1 MPVSTLP
8 FRGLQRRVL
17 PVRVACVLT
26 LIGCCGGA
34 FGAEEPAFITDEVSE
49 EEILDARLASFQPPS
64 AAPAAPRSSRSLLAQ
79 NQPRTPATTA
89 NQSGRNRN
97 FSLSSVPNM
106 IGDAPLVQT
115 ITLPQRVGTI
125 LVPGPGGMVGRVKIA
140 ENTSPIPQ
148 DRVFFSYSYF
158 DNVPLRNPGVGVNRY
173 TPGFEKT
180 FFNGLTSIDVR
191 TPFASTVSNDVFAN
205 GLNQT
210 NDVIFGDMLTTF
222 KAVLLGGPKAML
234 TGGIALALPTSPDT
248 RVRGANGATTAV
260 FSDTGVNYMPFVG
273 YLWKPTDRF
282 FVQGFTQFDLD
293 PYGSQV
299 SIDNGN
305 GNLNSVGRVY
315 NSDLVFMDLSF
326 GYWMVKNVSRRG
338 TITGLAP
345 VVEFHYNK
353 AIDHPSSTVPNL
365 GGGTVAY
372 TNQNL
377 DNLNITVGLN
387 CALPARTM
395 LTAAYIAP
403 VTGQRLDKQMD
414 GEFRFM
420 LNRYFGSSG
429 PLPR

>member
-1 MPVSTLP
+1 MSVSAPRFSRPQFRALP
-8 FRGLQRRVL
+8 TRAAFWVVL
-17 PVRVACVLT
+17 LV
-26 LIGCCGGA
+26 GFCGSLRA
-34 FGAEEPAFITDEVSE
+34 ADPAFITDEVSQD
-49 EEILDARLASFQPPS
+49 EILDARLASFQPPVP
-64 AAPAAPRSSRSLLAQ
+64 APATPRPSRSLLAQ
-79 NQPRTPATTA
+79 NQPRTTATTA
-89 NQSGRNRN
+89 SQSGRNRN

-115 ITLPQRVGTI
+115 ITFPQRVATI
-125 LVPGPGGMVGRVKIA
+125 VVPGPGGMVGRVKIA

-158 DNVPLRNPGVGVNRY
+158 DNVPLGNNGVGVNRY

-191 TPFASTVSNDVFAN
+191 TPFASTISNDVFAN

-210 NDVIFGDMLTTF
+210 NDVVFGDMLTTF
-222 KAVLLGGPKAML
+222 KAILLGGPKAIL
-234 TGGIALALPTSPDT
+234 TGGLALALPTSPDT

-293 PYGSQV
+293 PYGAQV

-353 AIDHPSSTVPNL
+353 AVDHPSSTVPNV
-365 GGGTVAY
+365 GGAVAY